1 MADSAEAVPGGGDS
15 EHSEDTLNEHRI
27 ISVTRLRRACVLA
40 LVVCGMLAVPIPAFA
55 QSDKWE
61 VDIAPLYLWV
71 ATTSGNLAING
82 TKNIPVYLDFAN
94 AASNLSAAFS
104 FHGEARRGQWGF
116 ISDINFLRLSTDV
129 SYTIPIVNAPISGTL
144 AMDQTIFNGKV
155 SYEVKRGSRF
165 LIVGGVRTVTISPT
179 AHFTGPVGGQLA
191 DLSGSNTDAAAVVGF
206 IYRPKLGQKVVLL
219 TQADIGGGSA
229 FTYSAL
235 GGVEFQIKPWIG
247 LAAGYNV
254 LRIDT
259 GNVPTSGTGPVNE
272 VQYAVTQYGPV
283 VTLAFHWSQK

>member
-1 MADSAEAVPGGGDS
+1 VAGSAAARGGDN
-15 EHSEDTLNEHRI
+15 EHSEDTLNEYRLLSI
-27 ISVTRLRRACVLA
+27 TQLRRVCALA
-40 LVVCGMLAVPIPAFA
+40 IVVCGLLAASTPAFA

-61 VDIAPLYLWV
+61 VDIAPLYLWG
-71 ATTSGNLAING
+71 ATTSGNIAING
-82 TKNIPVYLDFAN
+82 NKNIPVYLDFAN
-94 AASNLSAAFS
+94 AASNLAAAFS

-116 ISDINFLRLSTDV
+116 IGDINFLRLSTDV
-129 SYTIPIVNAPISGTL
+129 SYTIPLINAPIAGTL

-165 LIVGGVRTVTISPT
+165 LVVGGVRTLTMSPT

-191 DLSGSNTDAAAVVGF
+191 DLNGSKTDVAAVVGF
-206 IYRPKLGQKVVLL
+206 NFRPKLGQKVVLL

-254 LRIDT
+254 LHIDT
-259 GNVPTSGTGPVNE
+259 GNVPTSGSGPVNE
-272 VQYAVTQYGPV
+272 LQYSVTQYGPV